1 MKINKRTSL
10 IIVAT
15 VLLAGLAILGAWR
28 LYQLRGQAVAPT
40 APKLVPAQEVASCPA
55 VSFPVS
61 GGGGVG
67 AGCPVP
73 NSTCCRQPLTTCTDT
88 LQCGSGYI
96 CNSGYCVKQTYDP
109 NTNTCPAAGAPA
121 PRTGSGADDGGISGQ
136 SAGSVGVGT
145 PASPVPSSSP
155 RASPSPSPS
164 PSASPRTGA
173 TPSPSPT
180 QAAPGTSTSAPSGT
194 SAASATSKATA
205 ATASPKSLPEA
216 GISWPT
222 LGAVGGGILFLILG
236 ILLAF

>member
-1 MKINKRTSL
+1 MI
-10 IIVAT
+10 
-15 VLLAGLAILGAWR
+15 LAGLAILGAWR

-40 APKLVPAQEVASCPA
+40 APKLVPAQEVASCPT
-55 VSFPVS
+55 VSFPVGS
-61 GGGGVG
+61 PTVG
-67 AGCPVP
+67 AGCPV

-121 PRTGSGADDGGISGQ
+121 PRTGGGADDGGVSAQSSGP
-136 SAGSVGVGT
+136 VGVGT
-145 PASPVPSSSP
+145 PASPVPSPSP

-164 PSASPRTGA
+164 ASPRAGA
-173 TPSPSPT
+173 TPSPSPG

-194 SAASATSKATA
+194 SPASAASKATA
-205 ATASPKSLPEA
+205 AAASPKSLPEA

-222 LGAVGGGILFLILG
+222 LSIVGGGILFLILG